1 MRGWRVRSLFSMRWG
16 AAGKQ
21 QCIMIAGA
29 VQSIS
34 CDLKMCQSCP
44 GTTWG
49 GLSAPCTPS
58 VPPYDSV
65 VRGLGMAA
73 KGLDTGYPW

>member
-1 MRGWRVRSLFSMRWG
+1 MRGWRVRDLFGMRWG

-21 QCIMIAGA
+21 RCIMTAGA

-49 GLSAPCTPS
+49 VLSAPCTPS
-58 VPPYDSV
+58 VPQHDNV
-65 VRGLGMAA
+65 ARGLGMAA
-73 KGLDTGYPW
+73 KGLDTGYPG